1 MPPPK
6 IPRCFHPWLLA
17 LPFSLALASH
27 WDHRDAPRSQARAQR
42 GRMEGHP
49 VAHATHT
56 CFNFF
61 YGLCFT
67 LRWMCFSKTTIYWN
81 LGLYG
86 FQVQLSPDCE
96 FLLLEDD
103 GVV

>member
-1 MPPPK
+1 MPK
-6 IPRCFHPWLLA
+6 FTAKSRLVA
-17 LPFSLALASH
+17 SSLSRWFCHAV
-27 WDHRDAPRSQARAQR
+27 Q
-42 GRMEGHP
+42 GHP
-49 VAHATHT
+49 AAHATHT

-67 LRWMCFSKTTIYWN
+67 LRWMCFSKTTVYWN